1 MTIGVLKHLIVLADL
16 PDDAPVLLT
25 GSDHSYY
32 TPLHIETEATKFGSN
47 YAEYTGDEHLAEGE
61 KKILALVIR

>member
-32 TPLHIETEATKFGSN
+32 TPLHIETEATKF
-47 YAEYTGDEHLAEGE
+47 EAEGE
-61 KKILALVIR
+61 KKIPALVIR